1 MIKLNLLPPQQ
12 KEELRLV
19 EFNRLLVSFAFR
31 FSIVLV
37 IFILLLISSYF
48 CLLIIIRAQNNLI
61 EVRQNDEKA
70 QYQAEVEQ
78 RIEQINQEVG
88 KISVKQ
94 DKLIIWTPILERL
107 SKITPRG
114 LYLINFSYQASNN
127 KVSLTGWAE
136 NRDKLLRF
144 EKLLK
149 ETPYFGEVEAPLS
162 NLIKQTDINFSFIIK
177 VGPYVK

>member
-107 SKITPRG
+107 SK
-114 LYLINFSYQASNN
+114 
-127 KVSLTGWAE
+127 
-136 NRDKLLRF
+136 LLH
-144 EKLLK
+144 
-149 ETPYFGEVEAPLS
+149 A
-162 NLIKQTDINFSFIIK
+162 DFI
-177 VGPYVK
+177 